1 MRTRTKICG
10 ITRLEDAKA
19 SILAGCDALGFVFY
33 KESPRYIALD
43 AFKVIARELPPFVT
57 KVGLFVNAD
66 PAEIEE
72 AIRSGLVN
80 VLQFHGDETPED
92 CQAIAAQVGR
102 RWYKAIQVKP
112 ELDVVAEVQRF
123 QQAGASAVL
132 LDAWHPELKGG
143 TGHSFDWSQFPKLD
157 IPLILA
163 GGLTPTNVED
173 AIKTTGAYAV
183 DVSGGVESAKGIKD
197 QQLIENFM
205 QGVHRGSAK

>member
-80 VLQFHGDETPED
+80 VLQFHGDETPD
-92 CQAIAAQVGR
+92 FCRQFKFPYI
-102 RWYKAIQVKP
+102 KA
-112 ELDVVAEVQRF
+112 VAVSSSVDLLQYAKDFYDAE
-123 QQAGASAVL
+123 ALL
-132 LDAWHPELKGG
+132 LDASHEYLKGG
-143 TGHSFDWSQFPKLD
+143 TGQTFDWNL
-157 IPLILA
+157 IPHSLSKPIVLA
-163 GGLTPTNVED
+163 GGLNVDNVKE
-173 AIKTTGAYAV
+173 AINQVKPYAV
-183 DVSGGVESAKGIKD
+183 DISGGVEDS
-197 QQLIENFM
+197 
-205 QGVHRGSAK
+205 